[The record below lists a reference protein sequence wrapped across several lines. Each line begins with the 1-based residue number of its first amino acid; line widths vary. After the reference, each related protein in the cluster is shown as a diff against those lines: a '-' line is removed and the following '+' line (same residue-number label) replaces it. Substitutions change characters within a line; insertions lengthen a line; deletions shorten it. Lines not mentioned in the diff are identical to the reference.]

1 MKPVLYVLDTCT
13 EHSAQFLV
21 NVLRILSEWYE
32 IRGCY
37 CWCPSKDDLDALRP
51 FSFRRFNEGGFTG
64 GELAAELASLKPSLV
79 ICWNKHYPLYDAPL
93 RFLRER
99 MPGCR
104 VIYSEVAWFPQREHI
119 YFDAEGVNADSSLAA
134 LTPRELMR
142 LDVDRGAL
150 AEFVERY
157 REGHRVTKGDFV
169 FCPLQ
174 IPSDMNIA
182 RFSPWKDMKA
192 FLRHVV
198 TSLPGEKILFKC
210 HPLDPDKSDYFRLA
224 GEMANIQVSDSV
236 DLKWCLANCARVA
249 GINSTVLLE
258 ALVFDKA
265 ATYLGAGIG
274 SNKEGLF
281 NYDLSAAAHF
291 VPDAELRDRF
301 LYELVFR
308 RQISVKEPERDRV
321 YRFIP
326 LPGKETAGDAASRA
340 LREGAVTSGTGA
352 APAVSV
358 VIPCYN
364 LGAYIGQTIA
374 SVRAQTMRDFEIVIV
389 DDGSTDEATIRI
401 LDRLSPSD
409 IRLIR
414 TENRGL
420 SAARNTGIRAS
431 RGRFLCCLD
440 SDDLLEPSCLG
451 KCVAALDAD
460 PGLGFVS
467 FGYRMFGGEE
477 GEIRPGALSLLDFLV
492 TNCSPPSAPFR
503 REAWERAGGYDES
516 FRGYEDWDF
525 WIGVLEAGY
534 RCRVLDEVLFSY
546 RVRPDSLVRSC
557 DVPDASAELRRK
569 ILQKHAA
576 SYRAHALEAL
586 AEKERL
592 IASYRFYWKN
602 AAGEAERLA
611 RHHAEATR
619 YIRELEAQCA
629 KLDAALEEQRRG
641 TEDALRAEGERAA
654 ALEGWLAEREHE
666 LRAVYGSKAWRFGSA
681 VQRTWRALREKRA

>member
-51 FSFRRFNEGGFTG
+51 FSFRRFDEGGFTG
-64 GELAAELASLKPSLV
+64 GELAAELASLKPSRV

-93 RFLRER
+93 RFLREH
-99 MPGCR
+99 MPACP
-104 VIYSEVAWFPQREHI
+104 VVYSEVAWFPQREHV

-134 LTPRELMR
+134 LTPSELMQMD
-142 LDVDRGAL
+142 LDRTAL
-150 AEFVERY
+150 AAFVERY
-157 REGHRVTKGDFV
+157 RGGHRVTKGDFV

-174 IPSDMNIA
+174 VPSDMNIA

-192 FLRHVV
+192 FIRHVAA
-198 TSLPGEKILFKC
+198 SLPGEKILFKC
-210 HPLDPDKSDYFRLA
+210 HPLDPGKTDYLQLQEEI
-224 GEMANIQVSDSV
+224 GNIQVSDSV
-236 DLKWCLANCARVA
+236 DLKWCLANCSRVV

-281 NYDLSAAAHF
+281 NYDLSAAARF

-301 LYELVFR
+301 LYNLVFR
-308 RQISVKEPERDRV
+308 RQISVKEPEMDRV
-321 YRFIP
+321 FRFIP
-326 LPGKETAGDAASRA
+326 IPGKDTAGDAPARA
-340 LREGAVTSGTGA
+340 HREDAVTSGAKA

-364 LGAYIGQTIA
+364 LGAYIGQTVE
-374 SVRAQTMRDFEIVIV
+374 SVRAQTMRNFEIVIV

-401 LDRLSPSD
+401 LDRLPAPD
-409 IRLIR
+409 TRLIR
-414 TENRGL
+414 TENRGIA
-420 SAARNTGIRAS
+420 AARNTGIRAS
-431 RGRFLCCLD
+431 RGRYLCCLD
-440 SDDLLEPSCLG
+440 ADDLLEPSCLE

-467 FGYRMFGGEE
+467 FGYRIFGAEE
-477 GEIRPGALSLLDFLV
+477 GEVRHGALSLLDFLV
-492 TNCSPPSAPFR
+492 TNCAPCTAPFR
-503 REAWERAGGYDES
+503 REAWEKAGGYDES

-546 RVRPDSLVRSC
+546 RVRPDSLVRGC
-557 DVPDASAELRRK
+557 DRPDASAALRRK
-569 ILQKHAA
+569 ILKKHAA
-576 SYRAHALEAL
+576 SYRAHALEVL

-592 IASYRFYWKN
+592 IASYRFYWKS

-611 RHHAEATR
+611 RHHAEAKS
-619 YIRELEAQCA
+619 YIRDLEAA
-629 KLDAALEEQRRG
+629 IGEQRRRM
-641 TEDALRAEGERAA
+641 EDALRVEGKRAA
-654 ALEGWLAEREHE
+654 AFEGRLAEREHE
-666 LRAVYGSKAWRFGSA
+666 LRAVYGSKAWRLGSA
-681 VQRTWRALREKRA
+681 VQRTWRALRGKRA